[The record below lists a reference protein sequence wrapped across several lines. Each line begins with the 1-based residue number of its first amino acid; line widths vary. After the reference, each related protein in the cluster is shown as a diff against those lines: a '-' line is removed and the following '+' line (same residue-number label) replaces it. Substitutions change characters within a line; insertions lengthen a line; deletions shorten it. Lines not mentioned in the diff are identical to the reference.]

1 MFKRKQLATA
11 VIFALGSTLLYAQ
24 EADNAQ
30 EEAPEDVE
38 VIEVSGIRASL
49 NKAINIKRQNLHHL
63 TTKWRELIG
72 GDRGRAILASSN

>member
-11 VIFALGSTLLYAQ
+11 VIFALGSTLLHAQ

-30 EEAPEDVE
+30 EETPEDVE

-49 NKAINIKRQNLHHL
+49 NKAINIHDKFKFHL
-63 TTKWRELIG
+63 ITAHKP
-72 GDRGRAILASSN
+72 